1 MVPLWGL
8 ARLRLRGDNEHM
20 RRGGLAVVGSAT
32 VSLVVLLAALSLP
45 GTARGDGGAAAKVEP
60 RLARIAEERGP
71 EAQIDII
78 LRGDSS
84 DKLFRKY
91 ARKGKELSLVGGVS
105 LTVKAKELDRIAS
118 DPDVSY
124 VLADPPVESQ
134 GSGVVDYSK
143 LSTVYPFADHA
154 KDVWDKGY
162 DGRGVGIAVID
173 SGVAGTP
180 DFGSRLVQVTLPE
193 QTWSGDDTVGHGS
206 LVAGI
211 AAGKSVDGKF
221 IGVAPGATIFA
232 LNVNN
237 PAGVHASD
245 VIDALQWVYENAHA
259 YNIRVVNLSLGET
272 VAGTYQLSTL
282 DLAVERVWAAGIEV
296 VVSAGNG
303 GPGAIDFAPANDPLV
318 LTVGATDA
326 KGTNSSGDDVVA
338 SFTATGTTVDG
349 YAKPEMVAPGR
360 LIASLLPAGTTL
372 SLLAPAANRVAAG
385 YATISGTSFA
395 APQVAGAA
403 ALLFQKHP
411 DWSPDQVKWTLVQKA
426 HGIAGGQTLRT
437 LEANAAIGVGTPGLA
452 NQGVLALV
460 CAPSSTCFADTGVS
474 TLSSSWNSSS
484 WNSSSWN
491 SSSWNSSSWNSSSW
505 NSSSWNSSSWNSS
518 SWNSSSWNNAAWN
531 WYCWD

>member
-1 MVPLWGL
+1 
-8 ARLRLRGDNEHM
+8 M
-20 RRGGLAVVGSAT
+20 RFGVGSAA
-32 VSLVVLLAALSLP
+32 VGLILSLVCSLSLP
-45 GTARGDGGAAAKVEP
+45 GTARGDGGSAAKVEP
-60 RLARIAEERGP
+60 RLARLAGEKSDPNAPLE
-71 EAQIDII
+71 II
-78 LRGDSS
+78 LRGDST
-84 DKLFRKY
+84 DKLYRRY

-105 LTVKAKELDRIAS
+105 ATVKVKDLEKIAA
-118 DPDVSY
+118 DPDVSF

-143 LSTVYPFADHA
+143 LTSLYPFADHA

-173 SGVAGTP
+173 SGVAPGP
-180 DFGSRLVQVTLPE
+180 DFGGRLVQVTTPA
-193 QTWSGDDTVGHGS
+193 QTWTNDDSVGHGS

-211 AAGKSVDGKF
+211 AAGKSAEGKF
-221 IGVAPGATIFA
+221 IGVAPGATVYA

-237 PAGVHASD
+237 PGGVHSSD
-245 VIDALQWVYENAHA
+245 VIDALQWVYENAHT

-282 DLAVERVWAAGIEV
+282 DLAVERVWAAGIVV

-303 GPGAIDFAPANDPLV
+303 GTGAIDYAPANDPLA
-318 LTVGATDA
+318 LTVGATDP
-326 KGTNSSGDDVVA
+326 KGTNSSGDDVVT
-338 SFTATGTTVDG
+338 SFSATGTTQGG

-360 LIASLLPAGTTL
+360 LIASVLPSGTTL
-372 SLLAPAANRVAAG
+372 ALLAPAGNKVAPG
-385 YATISGTSFA
+385 YASISGTSFA

-403 ALLFQKHP
+403 ALLLQKHP
-411 DWSPDQVKWTLVQKA
+411 DWSPDQIKWTLVQKA
-426 HGIAGGQTLRT
+426 HGIAGGQSLRT
-437 LEANAAIGVGTPGLA
+437 LEANAAIGVATPGLA

-460 CAPSSTCFADTGVS
+460 CAPGSTCLADTGVS

-518 SWNSSSWNNAAWN
+518 SWNSSSWNSSSWN
-531 WYCWD
+531 TSSWNSYSWD